1 MKTPKISPAF
11 QLVFST
17 VLSLTI
23 LSGATSLWLA
33 SQPKLSEY
41 QVRVL
46 ENSTATWQTGVGA
59 IFGLLGSKATD
70 LLEAEEEENGQE
82 E

>member
-1 MKTPKISPAF
+1 MKTPKLSPAF
-11 QLVFST
+11 KLVFST

-23 LSGATSLWLA
+23 LSGGTSLWLA
-33 SQPKLSEY
+33 SQLKLSEY

>member
-1 MKTPKISPAF
+1 MKTPKVSAF

-17 VLSLTI
+17 VVSLTI
-23 LSGATSLWLA
+23 LSGGTSLWLA

-70 LLEAEEEENGQE
+70 RLETEEQENGQE

>member
-1 MKTPKISPAF
+1 MKTTTVSPAF
-11 QLVFST
+11 KLVFST
-17 VLSLTI
+17 VLSLTM

-33 SQPKLSEY
+33 SEPKLSEY

-59 IFGLLGSKATD
+59 IFGLLGSKATN
-70 LLEAEEEENGQE
+70 LLEAEEENSQNK
-82 E
+82 